1 MFYAIYWLIF
11 DHLTLEQA

>member
-11 DHLTLEQA
+11 DHLTLGQA